1 MAAHRFW
8 WAAICAFGSRLRAQ
22 GRRRWERGYGLVR
35 RRELGLCWGGWACAG
50 ELGLGWGPGGAV
62 VANYSL

>member
-8 WAAICAFGSRLRAQ
+8 WAAICVFGSRLRASVDG
-22 GRRRWERGYGLVR
+22 GR
-35 RRELGLCWGGWACAG
+35 LGLC
-50 ELGLGWGPGGAV
+50 WGPGGAV